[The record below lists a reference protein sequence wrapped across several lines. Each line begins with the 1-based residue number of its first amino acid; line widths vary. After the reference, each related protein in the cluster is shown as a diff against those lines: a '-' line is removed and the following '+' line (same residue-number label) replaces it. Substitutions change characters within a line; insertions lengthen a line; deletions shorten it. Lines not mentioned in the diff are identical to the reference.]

1 RGATTRVC
9 APRVRA
15 PLPPV
20 PGAAI
25 VRALSPLV
33 PSARRAEW
41 RAEWEGE
48 LAWGAHEGARRG
60 EPAALVAAR
69 LRWRALGDLLDAAW
83 LRRHHSHSG
92 GPVLAHDLRYAAR
105 ALRRRPGF
113 VAVVVLTLALGIG
126 ATTALFSVVNGVL
139 LRPLAFPE
147 AERLVE
153 VRGVSTDGNPERVG
167 ASASYPDY
175 VDYRDQ
181 STRFA
186 HLAAF
191 RTWTTTLTAAD
202 AEPARLPLMLA
213 TASYFPTLGVRPLVG
228 RALVPADERPGAPA
242 VAVLGHALWRQR
254 FGGDPA
260 VVGRAITLDGVP
272 TTVVGVLPPDAK
284 LDRADVQLWQPVVPG
299 ALERERGVHR
309 YSVVGRLRPGATPEQ
324 ATTELRAVARR
335 LEAAFPRDNAKRT
348 VELRALRES
357 VVGDARP
364 ALLILFGAV
373 TLVLLVGCANL
384 ASLFLARGAAR
395 EREMAV
401 RAALGAGRTRL
412 MRQWMTESLLLTL
425 SGGLAG
431 LAVAW
436 LGTRALLAFVPQ
448 SIPRAGEVTLDLPVL
463 GFLLAVSVATG
474 LVFGALPALQLRRDA
489 GAPGLAGA
497 LSGGRATAGRS
508 RTRLRQGL
516 VVAEMTLA
524 TVLVV
529 GAALL
534 LKSFWQLQSTRLP
547 VRPEGVVVTRLLL
560 PETRYDS
567 SAKIVRFYARLREEV
582 AALPGVRSA
591 AVAYE
596 HPIGAGWTSSFTIV
610 GRPKPTEGDRPEA
623 RVRPVQPGYF
633 RTVGLALRA
642 GRDVSADDRMDTPG
656 VVVVNEA
663 FVRRHFAGADPL
675 GHVLDREGPWWPGQ
689 PTTFT
694 IVGVV
699 ADEPYL
705 GVGREADPATYYPH
719 AQFPMGD
726 MWLVTRTDL
735 GVAATAPLLRERVWR
750 LDPALPV
757 EEVTALR
764 ALLGTSLAEPRF
776 NASLLALFAGAAL
789 LLAAVGIYGVLAY
802 TVAQR
807 TREIGVRLALGA
819 ARGQVV
825 RLVVGQGLRVAAAG
839 VVLGTA
845 GALALGRVLGALL
858 QDVSQRDPAV
868 LGAVVVVLTGTAL
881 AAAWLPARRASRIAP
896 TTALR
901 AE

>member
-1 RGATTRVC
+1 
-9 APRVRA
+9 VRA
-15 PLPPV
+15 DV
-20 PGAAI
+20 PGAGI
-25 VRALSPLV
+25 VRALAPLV
-33 PSARRAEW
+33 PRARRAEW

-48 LAWGAHEGARRG
+48 LAWAAREGGRRG
-60 EPAALVAAR
+60 EPAPLTAFR
-69 LRWRALGDLLDAAW
+69 LRWRALGALPDAAW
-83 LRRHHSHSG
+83 LRRHHHSG
-92 GPVLAHDLRYAAR
+92 GPVLANDLRYAAR

-126 ATTALFSVVNGVL
+126 ATTALFSVINGVL

-175 VDYRDQ
+175 LDYRDQ

-191 RTWTTTLTAAD
+191 RTWTTTLTAPGS
-202 AEPARLPLMLA
+202 EPARLQLMLA

-228 RALVPADERPGAPA
+228 RALVPADERPGAAA
-242 VAVLGHALWRQR
+242 VAVLGHAFWRQR
-254 FGGDPA
+254 FGGDPR

-299 ALERERGVHR
+299 DLERVRGVHR
-309 YSVVGRLRPGATPEQ
+309 YSLIGRLRPGATPEQ

-335 LEAAFPRDNAKRT
+335 LELAYPADNAKRT
-348 VELRALRES
+348 VELRPLHES

-364 ALLILFGAV
+364 ALLVLFGAV

-401 RAALGAGRTRL
+401 RAALGAGRPRL

-425 SGGLAG
+425 SGGVAG
-431 LAVAW
+431 LLVAW
-436 LGTRALLAFVPQ
+436 LGTRALLAFVPR
-448 SIPRAGEVTLDLPVL
+448 SIPRAAEVTLDLPVL
-463 GFLLAVSVATG
+463 GFLLGVSVLTG
-474 LVFGALPALQLRRDA
+474 LAFGALPALQLRRGA
-489 GAPGLAGA
+489 GASGLAGA
-497 LSGGRATAGRS
+497 LAGGRATAGRS

-534 LKSFWQLQSTRLP
+534 LKSFWQLQTTQLP
-547 VRPEGVVVTRLLL
+547 VRTDGVVVTRLLL

-567 SAKIVRFYARLREEV
+567 AAKVVRFYERLRDEV

-591 AVAYE
+591 AAAYE
-596 HPIGAGWTSSFTIV
+596 HPIGAGWTSSYSIV
-610 GRPKPTEGDRPEA
+610 GQPTPTEGDRPEA

-633 RTVGLALRA
+633 RSVGLALRA
-642 GRDVSADDRMDTPG
+642 GRDVSSDDRMDTPG

-663 FVRRHFAGADPL
+663 FARRHFPGASPI

-689 PTTFT
+689 PTQFT

-705 GVGREADPATYYPH
+705 GVGRDADPATYYAH

-726 MWLVTRTDL
+726 MWLVVRAD
-735 GVAATAPLLRERVWR
+735 GDAAALAPLLRERVWR

-757 EEVTALR
+757 EEVTPLR
-764 ALLGTSLAEPRF
+764 ALFGSALAEPRF
-776 NASLLALFAGAAL
+776 NASLVALFAGAAL

-819 ARGQVV
+819 GRAQVV
-825 RLVVGQGLRVAAAG
+825 RQVVGQGLRVAGAG
-839 VVLGTA
+839 VVLGAA

-858 QDVSQRDPAV
+858 QGVSAHDPAV
-868 LGAVVVVLTGTAL
+868 LAGVVLVL
-881 AAAWLPARRASRIAP
+881 AAVAGGAAFLPARRASRIAP
-896 TTALR
+896 TVALR
-901 AE
+901 DGE